1 MATEHSEVLSDG
13 QVSEFC
19 TDTANLR
26 NLRDSECI
34 KMLWLMDLR
43 NTFFVIEFSSLYVKV
58 LLQNNQNPIEK
69 IDRNYGPQHSLLTLL
84 IYCIKQCDKE

>member
-1 MATEHSEVLSDG
+1 
-13 QVSEFC
+13 
-19 TDTANLR
+19 
-26 NLRDSECI
+26 
-34 KMLWLMDLR
+34 MDLR